1 MENLTYIL
9 FISMCIPLI
18 MMAALL
24 EEKSRRLIV
33 FMLLGISM
41 CLLASEL
48 NPIIAYFISDDRTYI
63 TTNIT
68 PIIEELLKAIPILFY
83 AYVFNEDRQ
92 SVLEVAMAVGIG
104 FALLENAWILVKY
117 MDSISI
123 VLAFIRGFG
132 SALMHGVCCL
142 FVGYGT
148 SFIKVRRKL
157 FYSGIFAMLSVAI
170 IYHSIYNSLVQ
181 SSYPMVGIVL
191 PIVTYIPLLL
201 YIKFSNHKKW
211 VL

>member
-9 FISMCIPLI
+9 FISMCIPLT
-18 MMAALL
+18 MMSAML
-24 EEKSRRLIV
+24 EGKSRRLII
-33 FMLLGISM
+33 FMLLGITM

-48 NPIIAYFISDDRTYI
+48 NPLLAYLISDDRAYI
-63 TTNIT
+63 TTNVT
-68 PIIEELLKAIPILFY
+68 PIVEELLKAMPILFF
-83 AYVFNEDRQ
+83 AYVFDEDRQ

-104 FALLENAWILVKY
+104 FALLENAWILIKY
-117 MDSISI
+117 MDSVSI

-148 SFIKVRRKL
+148 SFIKVRKKL

-181 SSYPMVGIVL
+181 SAYPVVGIIL
-191 PIVTYIPLLL
+191 PIFTYIPLLIYL
-201 YIKFSNHKKW
+201 KCINTKAK
-211 VL
+211 LQ

>member
-9 FISMCIPLI
+9 FISMCIPLT
-18 MMAALL
+18 MMSAML
-24 EEKSRRLIV
+24 EGKSRRLII
-33 FMLLGISM
+33 FMLLGITM

-48 NPIIAYFISDDRTYI
+48 NPLLAYLISDDRAYI
-63 TTNIT
+63 TTNVT
-68 PIIEELLKAIPILFY
+68 PIVEELLKAMPILFY
-83 AYVFNEDRQ
+83 AYVFEEDRQ

-104 FALLENAWILVKY
+104 FALLENAWILIKY
-117 MDSISI
+117 MDSVSI

-148 SFIKVRRKL
+148 SFIKVRKKL

-181 SSYPMVGIVL
+181 SAYPVVGIVL
-191 PIVTYIPLLL
+191 PIFTYIPLLIYL
-201 YIKFSNHKKW
+201 KCINTKVK
-211 VL
+211 LQ

>member
-9 FISMCIPLI
+9 FISMCIPLA
-18 MMAALL
+18 MMAVLL
-24 EEKSRRLIV
+24 EGKSRRLII
-33 FMLLGISM
+33 FMLLGITM

-48 NPIIAYFISDDRTYI
+48 NPLISYLVSDDRTYI

-68 PIIEELLKAIPILFY
+68 PIVEEILKAMPILFF
-83 AYVFNEDRQ
+83 AYVFDEDRQ

-117 MDSISI
+117 IDSISI
-123 VLAFIRGFG
+123 VLALIRGFG

-148 SFIKVRRKL
+148 SFIKVRKKL

-170 IYHSIYNSLVQ
+170 IYHSTYNSLVQ
-181 SSYPMVGIVL
+181 SMYPTVGIVL
-191 PIVTYIPLLL
+191 PIVTYIPLLIYL
-201 YIKFSNHKKW
+201 KSLNTKLK
-211 VL
+211 LQ